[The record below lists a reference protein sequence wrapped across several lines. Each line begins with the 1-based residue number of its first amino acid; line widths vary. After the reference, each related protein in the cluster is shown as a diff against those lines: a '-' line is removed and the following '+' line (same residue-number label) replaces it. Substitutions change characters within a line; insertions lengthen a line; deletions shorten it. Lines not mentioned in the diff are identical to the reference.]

1 MLPVLIQDQPRR
13 VSSSS
18 TSATNPTMQAAK
30 PAHPTQFKFVI
41 GGRPQELKVD
51 ASRRLRSYLSKRAWR
66 EHRAQ
71 YEQQPQ
77 NSSSSTPQSEA
88 QRSSSSIRDGDAKP
102 ERKPAA
108 TKPSR
113 RRRNKLQTVTFEY
126 IGAGPVAPPSALTW
140 GTTQDVTG
148 VVELDGFPGDR
159 LLQLFAQSLARS
171 PPMDTHF
178 GGGRVDPFRSYP
190 GPWQPYIPALA
201 DHYIVQMARDI
212 PELDQPGNRGLL
224 RSRWFPLVLSDNAP
238 FQVVMLLAAANYA
251 SVNNI
256 STLGCHILRMK
267 HDAITAINNTFKD
280 DRMLAS
286 DCLIGAVAKMA
297 SFEAMHG
304 DVLSYQTHM
313 EGLIRMLELRGG
325 LDSLGLGGL
334 LRRIVVWIDLNSS
347 FLLNISRY
355 FPGTTFTGV
364 EEREVTEIVEPN
376 PERFIAV

>member
-1 MLPVLIQDQPRR
+1 
-13 VSSSS
+13 
-18 TSATNPTMQAAK
+18 MQAAK
-30 PAHPTQFKFVI
+30 AAHPTEFEFVI
-41 GGRPQELKVD
+41 GSRPQELKVD
-51 ASRRLRSYLSKRAWR
+51 TSRRLRSFLSKRAWR

-71 YEQQPQ
+71 YEQQSQSSSESSPS
-77 NSSSSTPQSEA
+77 NSSSSGSKREA
-88 QRSSSSIRDGDAKP
+88 QSSSSSIRDGDANP

-108 TKPSR
+108 TKASR
-113 RRRNKLQTVTFEY
+113 RRRNKLQTLTFEY
-126 IGAGPVAPPSALTW
+126 IGVGPIAPPSALTW
-140 GTTQDVTG
+140 GTNRDAAG
-148 VVELDGFPGDR
+148 VEELDGLPGDR
-159 LLQLFAQSLARS
+159 LLQLFAQSLARF

-212 PELDQPGNRGLL
+212 PELDQPGNKGLL

-280 DRMLAS
+280 DKTLAS

-304 DVLSYQTHM
+304 DVFSYQTHM
-313 EGLIRMLELRGG
+313 EGLVRMLELRGG

-347 FLLNISRY
+347 FLLNIPRY

-364 EEREVTEIVEPN
+364 EREVTEVVEPN

>member
-1 MLPVLIQDQPRR
+1 ME
-13 VSSSS
+13 
-18 TSATNPTMQAAK
+18 
-30 PAHPTQFKFVI
+30 FEFVI
-41 GGRPQELKVD
+41 GSQPQELKVD
-51 ASRRLRSYLSKRAWR
+51 TSRKLRSYLSKRAWR
-66 EHRAQ
+66 EHRAR
-71 YEQQPQ
+71 YEQSRSTSESSPL
-77 NSSSSTPQSEA
+77 NTSSSVSQSEA
-88 QRSSSSIRDGDAKP
+88 QHSSRGGTVDGDANLATQA
-102 ERKPAA
+102 AA
-108 TKPSR
+108 TKANR
-113 RRRNKLQTVTFEY
+113 RRRHKLQTVTFEC
-126 IGAGPVAPPSALTW
+126 IATGPIAPPPPALTW
-140 GTTQDVTG
+140 ATIQDITG
-148 VVELDGFPGDR
+148 VRELDDCPEDR

-267 HDAITAINNTFKD
+267 QDAITVIHNTFKD
-280 DRMLAS
+280 ERKLAS

-313 EGLIRMLELRGG
+313 AGLVRMLELRGG
-325 LDSLGLGGL
+325 LDALGLGGL
-334 LRRIVVWIDLNSS
+334 LRRIIVWIDLNSA
-347 FLLNISRY
+347 FLLNVPRY

-364 EEREVTEIVEPN
+364 EEKEVTEVVEPN